1 MNRVRPS
8 IGSAL
13 AVVAM
18 LALEPWSPGALA
30 REQEPGP
37 AIEKEAMATLEK
49 MGGYLRGLKTFQVVA
64 QTTTE
69 EVLEDGQKVQ
79 FAGEVNGLARMPDR
93 LRLTTTSDRR
103 DRLYVYDGKEF
114 TMLARRANFYAT
126 VAAPAT
132 IGLLAD
138 MLDEKYAISLP
149 LEDLFRWGGVAE
161 PVRRHHGRDVHR
173 AERGRRG
180 DLRALR
186 LPAGG
191 ARLAGVDPAGRP
203 PAAAQDGAHHH
214 H

>member
-1 MNRVRPS
+1 MNRKTV

-13 AVVAM
+13 VVVAM
-18 LALEPWSPGALA
+18 LALEPWFREHGARAGALA
-30 REQEPGP
+30 RRIEQE
-37 AIEKEAMATLEK
+37 ALATLEK
-49 MGGYLRGLKTFQVVA
+49 MGAYLRGLKTFQVVA

-132 IGLLAD
+132 IGQLAD
-138 MLDEKYAISLP
+138 MLDERSKISLP
-149 LEDLFRWGGVAE
+149 LEDLFRWGGVQN
-161 PVRRHHGRDVHR
+161 PS
-173 AERGRRG
+173 
-180 DLRALR
+180 
-186 LPAGG
+186 AGIT
-191 ARLAGVDPAGRP
+191 
-203 PAAAQDGAHHH
+203 AAMFIGPSR
-214 H
+214 